1 MNSDKKL
8 VFVLGACCG
17 TLVTVSG
24 IIATKL
30 LNKVFDDKIDN
41 KLSRNSYNHCTFN
54 QPFGCDTPF
63 GVDESFFGNDFDRD
77 SKLDSDKD
85 LEEDTDNNIFFES
98 ED

>member
-17 TLVTVSG
+17 TLVAISG

-30 LNKVFDDKIDN
+30 LNKVLDDKIDN
-41 KLSRNSYNHCTFN
+41 KLSHNSYNHCTFN
-54 QPFGCDTPF
+54 HPVQPFGCDTPF
-63 GVDESFFGNDFDRD
+63 GVDESFFGND
-77 SKLDSDKD
+77 SDKD
-85 LEEDTDNNIFFES
+85 SELDSEDTDNNIFFES

>member
-1 MNSDKKL
+1 MSSDKKL

-30 LNKVFDDKIDN
+30 LNKVLDNKIDN
-41 KLSRNSYNHCTFN
+41 KLSHNSYNHCTFN
-54 QPFGCDTPF
+54 HPVQPFGCGTPF
-63 GVDESFFGNDFDRD
+63 GVDESFFGND
-77 SKLDSDKD
+77 LDKD
-85 LEEDTDNNIFFES
+85 LDKDTDNNIFFES